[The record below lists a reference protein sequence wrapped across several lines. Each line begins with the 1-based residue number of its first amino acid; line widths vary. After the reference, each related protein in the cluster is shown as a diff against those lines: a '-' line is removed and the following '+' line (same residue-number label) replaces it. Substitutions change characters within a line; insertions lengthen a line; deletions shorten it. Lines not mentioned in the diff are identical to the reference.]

1 MNLTMSLKDFN
12 KDNIYLL
19 DPIKNFVLDEAYFYK
34 IIYSTNIVSLNNI
47 IFDFKIYNVSL
58 YKSTNKYKMT
68 FEKNDKNMNTIKLL
82 NNIESDILDKI
93 NLEGNPNMDINNILT
108 TRQLK
113 LYSKHEL
120 HEKIKEIDI
129 KVKISGIWKTYDKYG
144 ITYKFSV

>member
-68 FEKNDKNMNTIKLL
+68 F
-82 NNIESDILDKI
+82 
-93 NLEGNPNMDINNILT
+93 
-108 TRQLK
+108 
-113 LYSKHEL
+113 
-120 HEKIKEIDI
+120 
-129 KVKISGIWKTYDKYG
+129 
-144 ITYKFSV
+144 